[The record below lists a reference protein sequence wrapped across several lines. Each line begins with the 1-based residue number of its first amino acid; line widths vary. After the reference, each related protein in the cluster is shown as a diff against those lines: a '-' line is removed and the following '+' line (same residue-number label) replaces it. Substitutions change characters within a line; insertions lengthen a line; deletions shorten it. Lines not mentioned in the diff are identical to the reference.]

1 MRTFL
6 GKLLHFFLRP
16 AQPKLPHGELRLHL
30 GCGKIDHPGFVNIDA
45 RPRRNVHY
53 VQAVDR
59 LSRFRDGSVDLV
71 YACHVLEHFSHLRV
85 PAVLKEWGR
94 VLKPGG
100 KLCLSVPDFD
110 RLLDI
115 YRDSGRDVNSIINAL
130 MGGQEY
136 PYNYHRVIFTRDYLG
151 KLLLAAGFR
160 RVYEWTPDD
169 GGIGHDVNDW
179 SRRPLMVN
187 GHPYPVSLNL
197 EAEK

>member
-1 MRTFL
+1 MRILL

-16 AQPKLPHGELRLHL
+16 ARPRLPNGEVRLHL

-45 RPRRNVHY
+45 LPRRNVHY

-59 LSRFRDGSVDLV
+59 LNRFRDNSVDLV
-71 YACHVLEHFSHLRV
+71 YACHVLEHFSHLQV
-85 PAVLKEWGR
+85 PAVLREWGR

-115 YRDSGRDVNSIINAL
+115 YRDNGSDAEIILNAL

-136 PYNYHRVIFTRDYLG
+136 AYNFHRVIFTRNYLE
-151 KLLLAAGFR
+151 KLLLQAGFR
-160 RVYEWTPDD
+160 RVQAWTPDD
-169 GGIGHDVNDW
+169 GGTGHDVNDW
-179 SRRPLMVN
+179 SRRPLLVD
-187 GHPYPVSLNL
+187 GRPYPVSLNL

>member
-1 MRTFL
+1 MRYFI
-6 GKLLHFFLRP
+6 GKILHFFLRP
-16 AQPKLPHGELRLHL
+16 ARPRLPNGELRLHL

-45 RPRRNVHY
+45 LPRRHVHY

-59 LSRFRDGSVDLV
+59 LGRFRDGSVDLV

-85 PAVLKEWGR
+85 PEVLREWGR

-100 KLCLSVPDFD
+100 RLCLSVPDFD

-115 YRDSGRDVNSIINAL
+115 YNATGNDVDSILNPL

-136 PYNYHRVIFTRDYLG
+136 AYNYHRIIFTRDYLTR
-151 KLLLAAGFR
+151 LLLQAGFS
-160 RVYEWTPDD
+160 RVHAWSPDD
-169 GGIGHDVNDW
+169 GGSGHDVNDW
-179 SRRPLMVN
+179 SRRPLLIE
-187 GHPYPVSLNL
+187 GKPYPVSLNL

>member
-1 MRTFL
+1 MRIL
-6 GKLLHFFLRP
+6 IGKLLHFFLRP
-16 AQPKLPHGELRLHL
+16 ARPRLPNGELRLHL

-45 RPRRNVHY
+45 LPRRNVHY

-59 LSRFRDGSVDLV
+59 LGRFRDNSVDLV
-71 YACHVLEHFSHLRV
+71 YACHVLEHFSHLQV

-110 RLLDI
+110 RLLEI
-115 YRDSGRDVNSIINAL
+115 YRGSGGDAQSILNAL

-136 PYNYHRVIFTRDYLG
+136 AYNFHRVIFNHGYLE
-151 KLLLAAGFR
+151 KLLLQAGFR
-160 RVYEWTPDD
+160 RVYAWTPDD
-169 GGIGHDVNDW
+169 GGTGHDVNDW
-179 SRRPLMVN
+179 SRRPLLVN
-187 GHPYPVSLNL
+187 GRPYPVSLNL